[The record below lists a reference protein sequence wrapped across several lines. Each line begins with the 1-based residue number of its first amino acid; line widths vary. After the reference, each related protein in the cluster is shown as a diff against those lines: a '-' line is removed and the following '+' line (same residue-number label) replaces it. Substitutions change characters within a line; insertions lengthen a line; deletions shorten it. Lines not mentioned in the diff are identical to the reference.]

1 MTKHTGESSNKKKNL
16 LGKKL
21 KTLEILFNSVYGK
34 RPDESYYP
42 FTNDDVKA
50 ACSQTKFKNPFDVTK
65 VDSFYDLPTIM
76 QDKGYFMFHL
86 GKGTHAFIRGIGY
99 HQFEKIDAKDK
110 VSFSIKPR
118 IVDNLGESEA
128 GTLSFIFNKGI
139 IQDFLKVNNPDI
151 NINIARRSRVT
162 FDFKIDNNTLHIAG
176 QQIEIDGI
184 FDTEDGMIATV
195 EAKNKANKDFE
206 IRQLFMVQKYF
217 DMLVMRKLI
226 TEKINLHILFLI
238 GLHKQNIY
246 RLYEYKFTDYN
257 DMNSIKLV
265 KAKEYNVTLAHNKR

>member
-1 MTKHTGESSNKKKNL
+1 MDEDSDKKKNL

-21 KTLEILFNSVYGK
+21 KTLEILFNERYNK
-34 RPDESYYP
+34 KPDAPYYI

-65 VDSFYDLPTIM
+65 VDSIYDLPKTM
-76 QDKGYFMFHL
+76 QEKSYFMFHL
-86 GKGTHAFIRGIGY
+86 GGGTHAFIMGEGY
-99 HQFEKIDAKDK
+99 HEFEK
-110 VSFSIKPR
+110 VSKENSITFPVKPR
-118 IVDNLGESEA
+118 IVDNIGESEA
-128 GTLSFIFNKGI
+128 GSLSFIFNKGI
-139 IQDFLKVNNPDI
+139 IQDFLSVHNSSM

-162 FDFKIDNNTLHIAG
+162 FDFKVGDKKLHIAG

-217 DMLVMRKLI
+217 DMLAEKKHI
-226 TEKINLHILFLI
+226 PEKIKLHILFLVK
-238 GLHKQNIY
+238 LQHQNIY
-246 RLYEYKFTDYN
+246 RLYEYKFLDED
-257 DMNSIKLV
+257 DMNSIRLV
-265 KAKEYNVTLAHNKR
+265 KAKEYNIVTAGKTT

>member
-1 MTKHTGESSNKKKNL
+1 MEEDGNKKKNL

-21 KTLEILFNSVYGK
+21 KTLEILFNERYNRK
-34 RPDESYYP
+34 PDAPYYK

-50 ACSQTKFKNPFDVTK
+50 ACIQTKFKNPFDVTK
-65 VDSFYDLPTIM
+65 VDSIYDLPKTM
-76 QDKGYFMFHL
+76 REKGYFMFHL
-86 GKGTHAFIRGIGY
+86 GGGTHAFIMGNGY
-99 HQFEKIDAKDK
+99 HEFEKINKSD
-110 VSFSIKPR
+110 SITFPVKPR
-118 IVDNLGESEA
+118 IIDNLSESEA
-128 GTLSFIFNKGI
+128 GALSFIFNKGI
-139 IQDFLKVNNPDI
+139 IQDFLGVNDFTL

-162 FDFKIDNNTLHIAG
+162 FDFKIGDKNLHISG

-217 DMLVMRKLI
+217 DMLEAEKRIPK
-226 TEKINLHILFLI
+226 KINLHILFLVKPQ
-238 GLHKQNIY
+238 HQRIY
-246 RLYEYKFTDYN
+246 RLYEYKFLDSD

-265 KAKEYNVTLAHNKR
+265 KAKEYRILMKEQQANIN

>member
-1 MTKHTGESSNKKKNL
+1 MEEDSNKKKNL

-21 KTLEILFNSVYGK
+21 KTLGILFNQMYNREPGA
-34 RPDESYYP
+34 PYYK
-42 FTNDDVKA
+42 FTNDDVKV
-50 ACSQTKFKNPFDVTK
+50 ACIQTNFKNPFDVTK
-65 VDSFYDLPTIM
+65 VDSIYNLPKTM
-76 QDKGYFMFHL
+76 RDKGYFIFHL
-86 GKGTHAFIRGIGY
+86 GGGTHAFIRGNGY
-99 HQFEKIDAKDK
+99 HEFEKINKED
-110 VSFSIKPR
+110 SITFPVKPR

-128 GTLSFIFNKGI
+128 GALSFIFNKGI
-139 IQDFLKVNNPDI
+139 IQNFLGVNDFTL

-162 FDFKIDNNTLHIAG
+162 FDFRIGDKKLHISG

-217 DMLVMRKLI
+217 DMLEADKRIPK
-226 TEKINLHILFLI
+226 KINLHILFLVKPQ
-238 GLHKQNIY
+238 HQMVY
-246 RLYEYKFTDYN
+246 RLYEYKFLDSN

-265 KAKEYNVTLAHNKR
+265 KAKEYHILTQ

>member
-1 MTKHTGESSNKKKNL
+1 MAKHTGESSKKKNL

-21 KTLEILFNSVYGK
+21 KTLEILFNSRYNK
-34 RPDESYYP
+34 RPDELYYT
-42 FTNDDVKA
+42 FTNDDVKL
-50 ACSQTKFKNPFDVTK
+50 ACNQTNFKNPFDVTK
-65 VDSFYDLPTIM
+65 VDSFYDLPKIM
-76 QDKGYFMFHL
+76 QDKSYFMFHL
-86 GKGTHAFIRGIGY
+86 GKGKHAFIKGSGY
-99 HQFEKIDAKDK
+99 HQFEKIETKDK
-110 VSFSIKPR
+110 VSFLVKPR

-139 IQDFLKVNNPDI
+139 IQDFLEVHNPDI

-162 FDFKIDNNTLHIAG
+162 FDFKIDRDILHIAG

-217 DMLVMRKLI
+217 DMLETRKLI
-226 TEKINLHILFLI
+226 PEKINLHILFLI

-246 RLYEYKFTDYN
+246 RLYEYKFTDHN
-257 DMNSIKLV
+257 DMDSIKLI
-265 KAKEYNVTLAHNKR
+265 KAKEYNVELALNKK